1 MVTIAAPSDPGHVT
15 HLFAE
20 HLDEIRESGEVEV
33 ALAGRPF
40 RIRREFLDDIAEQRL
55 TEHIAN
61 LRKALLVFH
70 SPTDDLVGIA
80 NASHIFLAA
89 KHPKSFVS
97 LADADHLLSRKGDAI
112 YVANVIAAWAER
124 YLDVGLDVATMPDV
138 ENHVVVTETRQG
150 KFQQTITAGKHRLMA
165 DEPVSVGGLDS
176 GPSPYDLVLAGL
188 GACTSMTMRLY
199 AERKALP
206 LDRISVTLNHQKV
219 HAADC
224 ETCETKEGMMTA
236 STASSR
242 WTACSTRNS
251 ARSCWRSPTSA
262 RSTARSN
269 RRSRY
274 ARPKRRNYI
283 GGSTSRPTLRRVAS

>member
-1 MVTIAAPSDPGHVT
+1 VT
-15 HLFAE
+15 HLFRE
-20 HLDEIRESGEVEV
+20 HVDEIRESGEVEV

-55 TEHIAN
+55 TDHVAN

-70 SPTDDLVGIA
+70 SPTDDLVGIS

-97 LADADHLLSRKGDAI
+97 LAGADHLLSRKSDAI
-112 YVANVIAAWAER
+112 YVANVINAWAER

-138 ENHVVVTETRQG
+138 ENHVVVTETREG
-150 KFQQTITAGKHRLMA
+150 KFQQTITMGKHRLTA

-206 LDRISVTLNHQKV
+206 LDRISVTLNHQKI

-224 ETCETKEGMMTA
+224 ETCETKEGMIDRIDRVIRLDGA
-236 STASSR
+236 LDAEQR
-242 WTACSTRNS
+242 AKLLEIADKCPVHR
-251 ARSCWRSPTSA
+251 
-262 RSTARSN
+262 
-269 RRSRY
+269 
-274 ARPKRRNYI
+274 
-283 GGSTSRPTLRRVAS
+283 TLESEIEVRTTEAA